1 MRPVGDVYGITDEV
15 TSIVRKFLPLETCV
29 HLHYVRIPVA
39 VGSSGLLS
47 SLLVYPVMAL
57 ATFLAG
63 CLIGALAATFLTHAE
78 QHSLG
83 SDSIP
88 LSLSDA
94 FAQIQ
99 SGWTRPTQV
108 PSVCSVH
115 T

>member
-1 MRPVGDVYGITDEV
+1 MLSLVRALAARPQIP
-15 TSIVRKFLPLETCV
+15 PLRNLRPSSPLCAHTGRGGFKC
-29 HLHYVRIPVA
+29 
-39 VGSSGLLS
+39 SSGLLS